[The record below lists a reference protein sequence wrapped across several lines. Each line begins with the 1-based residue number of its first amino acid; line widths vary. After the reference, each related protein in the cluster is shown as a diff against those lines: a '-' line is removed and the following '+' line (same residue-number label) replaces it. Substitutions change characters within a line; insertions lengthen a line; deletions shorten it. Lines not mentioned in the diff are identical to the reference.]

1 MREDNYTK
9 VILLALLLVYS
20 SLSQAQTSTLSP
32 YSRFGPG
39 ELLFKGLAHQRAMG
53 GTGLAESGVA
63 RFNCFNP
70 ASYAADTLMVF
81 DFGISGEV
89 LRLEQNTLQSSKRNA
104 KIEYLVL
111 GFPII
116 RSRVALAFGFLPFS
130 GIGYD
135 ITSDQQVDSANTLST
150 NYFGAGG
157 YNRYFLGTG
166 VKITEGLMAGVNAS
180 YVFGSLQQSR
190 IADFSSSDFLSTRV
204 VENTKIGDFSFEFGL
219 LYKLNFKNSTTLSLG
234 ATTTLGKELNSERS
248 LLWENFV
255 RSPAG
260 TPFSRDTINYI
271 EEESGSVNLPLS
283 LAFGW
288 QLAKGEHWLLR
299 GDIRFQ
305 EWSKY
310 TAFNSAEDLRNS
322 FRYSMGGQYTHD
334 AKGTRF
340 IERMQFR
347 AGVYFQES
355 FLQLRN
361 TEVQDMGL
369 TIGFGLPLRK
379 AFQSMLNIGL
389 EVGQNGTI
397 ENNLIRERYFR
408 LIFGITFNENWFQKR
423 RYE

>member
-1 MREDNYTK
+1 MREGNYTS
-9 VILLALLLVYS
+9 VILLTFLLVYS
-20 SLSQAQTSTLSP
+20 PLLEAQTSTLSP

-53 GTGLAESGVA
+53 GTGMAEAGVA
-63 RFNCFNP
+63 RFNCLNP

-89 LRLEQNTLQSSKRNA
+89 LRLEQNDLQSSKRNA

-111 GFPII
+111 GFPIV
-116 RSRVALAFGFLPFS
+116 RNKASLAFGFLPFS

-135 ITSDQQVDSANTLST
+135 ITSTQQVDSTNALST

-157 YNRYFLGTG
+157 YNRYFLGGG
-166 VKITEGLMAGVNAS
+166 VKISNGLMAGINAS

-190 IADFSSSDFLSTRV
+190 IADFSNDNFISTRV

-219 LYKLNFKNSTTLSLG
+219 LYTAKLKNNVALSLG
-234 ATTTLGKELNSERS
+234 ATSTLGKQLKSERS

-255 RSPAG
+255 RSPGG
-260 TPFSRDTINYI
+260 TPFSRDTISYI
-271 EEESGSVNLPLS
+271 EKEAGSVTLPLS
-283 LAFGW
+283 IAFGW
-288 QLAKGEHWLLR
+288 QVAKDERWQLR
-299 GDIRFQ
+299 ADFRFQ

-310 TAFNSAEDLRNS
+310 SAFNSSDELKNS
-322 FRYSMGGQYTHD
+322 MRYSLGGQYAHD
-334 AKGTRF
+334 PKGTRF
-340 IERMQFR
+340 IERVQFR

-355 FLQLRN
+355 FLQLRD
-361 TEVQDMGL
+361 TELQDK
-369 TIGFGLPLRK
+369 GFTLGVGLPLRK

-389 EVGQNGTI
+389 EVGQNGTTD
-397 ENNLIRERYFR
+397 NDLIRERYFR